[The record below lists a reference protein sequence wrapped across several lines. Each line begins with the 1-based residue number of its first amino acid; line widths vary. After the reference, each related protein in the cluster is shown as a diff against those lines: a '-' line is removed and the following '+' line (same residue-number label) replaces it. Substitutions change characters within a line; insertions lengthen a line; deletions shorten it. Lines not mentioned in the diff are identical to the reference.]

1 MRYIKIREGVVFINN
16 MKQSLEEHKLNIKT
30 RSEENREN
38 KKKSSDLRNKKQRK
52 KLTSLKLRNQ

>member
-30 RSEENREN
+30 RSEGNREN

>member
-1 MRYIKIREGVVFINN
+1 MRYIKIREGVVFISNL
-16 MKQSLEEHKLNIKT
+16 KQSLEEHKLNIKT
-30 RSEENREN
+30 RSEGNREN

>member
-1 MRYIKIREGVVFINN
+1 MRYIKIREGVVFISN

-30 RSEENREN
+30 RSEGNREN

>member
-16 MKQSLEEHKLNIKT
+16 MKQSLEEHKLNKKT
-30 RSEENREN
+30 RSEGNREN